1 MESKIIETVKG
12 IFSAKNLKR
21 AGAVAVIGAMLAGGC
36 AYWQY
41 ERKAAA
47 HARVVEARAQMV
59 RTQAEKEGLALLSEN
74 EVRTLVADA
83 IGMDETAIAYR
94 RIDLTENRAK
104 RMKHDVDNHRGEP
117 WDWDDDWDDAWDD
130 DDWDDHWDHRAQKDR
145 HDRRDRRGNPPTDA
159 RAKQRPPQGAPAPQ
173 QPMAAPA
180 PNAAPD
186 AQQPMAAPAP
196 NAAPDAQRPMAAP
209 ASAHGTASA
218 APAPHRT
225 LFQPV
230 YRVKCF
236 ANNVKYEL
244 ILDAQSGAVL
254 YREIDD

>member
-1 MESKIIETVKG
+1 MENRIMETAKG

-21 AGAVAVIGAMLAGGC
+21 AGVGVALGAVLAGGG
-36 AYWQY
+36 AYWHHGQEVAAE
-41 ERKAAA
+41 ER
-47 HARVVEARAQMV
+47 VSEARTQMV
-59 RTQAEKEGLALLSEN
+59 RTQADKAGLALLSEN

-83 IGMDETAIAYR
+83 IGMDETAIIYR

-104 RMKHDVDNHRGEP
+104 GMKHDGVRHRENHD
-117 WDWDDDWDDAWDD
+117 DWDDDWDHDD
-130 DDWDDHWDHRAQKDR
+130 RDHRDQKNK
-145 HDRRDRRGNPPTDA
+145 HDRRERRGDHMADA
-159 RAKQRPPQGAPAPQ
+159 HGKQMLPQGAAAPQ
-173 QPMAAPA
+173 QAP
-180 PNAAPD
+180 PVPAPD
-186 AQQPMAAPAP
+186 AQQPMAVPSPNAAAPAP
-196 NAAPDAQRPMAAP
+196 AP
-209 ASAHGTASA
+209 APGTVSA

-230 YRVKCF
+230 YRVKCY